1 MNVRW
6 PSILLLLASLSTGS
20 AAQEPSPAEIVM
32 KTDALSN
39 LPRYVEWPPGAFVMP
54 KTPLMIGVYGQ
65 TKIHKALL
73 QNLDGKVL
81 NGRVVM
87 VRRFRWP
94 QAPNAHVLFIA
105 KSERHRL
112 GWIMKKVQHSTT
124 LTVSEF
130 DDFMCYG
137 GIVRISMKDEKLRF
151 HVNATVTKDVGLRL
165 SSKFLGVAD
174 QVVGEH

>member
-6 PSILLLLASLSTGS
+6 SCILLLLASLGTGS
-20 AAQEPSPAEIVM
+20 AAQEPSFAEVTM
-32 KTDALSN
+32 KMEALSN
-39 LPRYVEWPPGAFVMP
+39 LPRYVEWPPGAFVTP
-54 KTPLMIGVYGQ
+54 KTPLMIGVFGNS
-65 TKIHKALL
+65 KIHKALMD
-73 QNLDGKVL
+73 NVNGKVI

-105 KSERHRL
+105 KSERPRL

-137 GIVRISMKDEKLRF
+137 GILRISMKDEKMRF
-151 HVNATVTKDVGLRL
+151 HVNNTAAKDVGLRF

-174 QVVGEH
+174 QVIGER